1 MSALVVKNLNCFYQE
16 NQILNNLDINLQD
29 NEIVCLLGESGCGK
43 TTLLRAVAGLQ
54 TDTSGD
60 ITINDNIVDSS
71 TLSVAPEK
79 RKVGLIFQDY
89 ALFPHLNVFDN
100 IAFSLTAMTR
110 VEKRKSV
117 EEVLALVQLSDYDQR
132 FPHQLSGGQQQ
143 RIAIARALAYK
154 PELMLL
160 DEPFSN
166 LDQHVRFQL
175 IKDIR
180 LLLKKRAMSALFVT
194 HSKEEGFA
202 FADKIALMKAGKII
216 QIGVPQ
222 QLYNYPNTRY
232 VADFMG
238 KSNYVD
244 VQVQSANS
252 YQSDFGL
259 LNNANTIEVPHGTNL
274 QLLIRP
280 EQFTLN
286 PCADG
291 QASITEVDFLGAFQQ
306 LTVSFKNKLYL
317 VKQHNQFAGYQVGD
331 KAEMTIN
338 VHDFVT
344 FPEESLPRKQ
354 YLSSTTNCKNQ
365 FAGFNELSQG

>member
-16 NQILNNLDINLQD
+16 NKILKNLDINLQD

-54 TDTSGD
+54 TDTTGD
-60 ITINDNIVDSS
+60 ITINGNVVDSDNVN
-71 TLSVAPEK
+71 VAPEK

-100 IAFSLTAMTR
+100 VAFSLTKMAKK
-110 VEKRKSV
+110 EKKKSV
-117 EEVLALVQLSDYDQR
+117 EEVLALVQLSDYSAR

-143 RIAIARALAYK
+143 RIAIARALAYQ

-202 FADKIALMKAGKII
+202 FADKIALMQSGKII

-222 QLYNYPNTRY
+222 QLYNYPESRY

-238 KSNYVD
+238 QSNYIE
-244 VQVQSANS
+244 VQVEGPNS
-252 YQSDFGL
+252 YQSAFGL
-259 LNNANTIEVPHGTNL
+259 LNRVDVIDASKGTIL

-280 EQFTLN
+280 EQLTLTVCEN
-286 PCADG
+286 GPAT
-291 QASITEVDFLGAFQQ
+291 IIEIYFLGAFQQ
-306 LTVSFKNKLYL
+306 LTVSFKNKNYL
-317 VKQHNQFAGYQVGD
+317 VKQNNQQAGYQVGD
-331 KAEMTIN
+331 KAELAISHHN
-338 VHDFVT
+338 FVL
-344 FPEESLPRKQ
+344 FS
-354 YLSSTTNCKNQ
+354 
-365 FAGFNELSQG
+365 

>member
-16 NQILNNLDINLQD
+16 NKILKNLDINLQD

-43 TTLLRAVAGLQ
+43 TTLLRVVAGLQ
-54 TDTSGD
+54 PDTTGD
-60 ITINDNIVDSS
+60 ITINGNVVDSDNVN
-71 TLSVAPEK
+71 VAPEK

-100 IAFSLTAMTR
+100 VAFSLTKMSKE
-110 VEKRKSV
+110 EKKKSV
-117 EEVLALVQLSDYDQR
+117 EEVLALVQLSDYSER

-143 RIAIARALAYK
+143 RIAIARALAYQ

-202 FADKIALMKAGKII
+202 FADKIALMQSGKII

-222 QLYNYPNTRY
+222 QLYNAPESRY

-238 KSNYVD
+238 KSNYVE
-244 VQVQSANS
+244 VQVAGPNS
-252 YQSDFGL
+252 YQSAFGL
-259 LNNANTIEVPHGTNL
+259 LNSETVIEAPKGTTL

-280 EQFTLN
+280 EQLTLTVCEYGPAN
-286 PCADG
+286 
-291 QASITEVDFLGAFQQ
+291 IIEIDFLGAFQQ
-306 LTVSFKNKLYL
+306 LTVSFKNKNYL
-317 VKQHNQFAGYQVGD
+317 VKQNNQQAGYQVGD
-331 KAEMTIN
+331 KAELIITD
-338 VHDFVT
+338 HSFVL
-344 FPEESLPRKQ
+344 FS
-354 YLSSTTNCKNQ
+354 
-365 FAGFNELSQG
+365 